1 MHKAKRIF
9 AIADFKDESPR
20 AVFIEERRI
29 VKGLIR
35 LGHDVQRFS
44 YRNILTQFNPFS
56 GKHFRRFMPRF
67 VRRRADE
74 IMALQIRKYDPHI
87 VILLAMKYITPE
99 TVAAIRDAAPNV
111 ILLGKD
117 GDPYPETKPERLAV
131 GKLMDIVAMPSGGRY
146 LEVYKKAGARRCAFI
161 PFSCD
166 PDIQYRHTVD
176 DKWKTDIVFLGA
188 AEHSKLPRENLR
200 HNLSKRLSEMPNAKV
215 YACFGRPKTEGME
228 CFYALSGAK
237 IGLSINIDNDVYL
250 YHSDRLTNIP
260 ACGAFE
266 LAKRVPGYDLL
277 FEDGKHLRYFDT
289 IDEFFELADWYL
301 KHDDERERIAMAG
314 MQKAH
319 TDFNCVKIAQY
330 MLDIMEKGGCDAPWS
345 YVI

>member
-1 MHKAKRIF
+1 MQEAKRIF

-20 AVFIEERRI
+20 AIFIEERRM

-67 VRRRADE
+67 VRRRADAILAE
-74 IMALQIRKYDPHI
+74 QIEKYFPDI
-87 VILLAMKYITPE
+87 VLLLSMKYTTPE
-99 TVAAIRDAAPNV
+99 TIAAIRAAAPNAV
-111 ILLGKD
+111 LLGRD

-131 GKLMDIVAMPSGGRY
+131 GRMMDIVVMPSAGRF
-146 LEVYKKAGARRCAFI
+146 LQAYKDAGAPLCAFI

-166 PDIQYRHTVD
+166 PDLQYKYDVD
-176 DKWKTDIVFLGA
+176 EKWKADIVFLGA
-188 AEHSKLPRENLR
+188 AKHGKLPRENLR
-200 HNLSKRLSEMPNAKV
+200 YNLAMRLSQTPNAKV
-215 YACFGRPKTEGME
+215 YACFSRPKTQGME
-228 CFYALSGAK
+228 CFYALNGAK
-237 IGLSINIDNDVYL
+237 IALSINIANDVYL
-250 YHSDRLTNIP
+250 YHSDRLANIP
-260 ACGAFE
+260 ACGTFE
-266 LAKRVPGYDLL
+266 LAKRVPGYETL

-289 IDEFFELADWYL
+289 LDEFFELADWYL

-319 TDFNCVKIAQY
+319 TDFNCQKIAQY
-330 MLDIMEKGGCDAPWS
+330 MLDLIETGSYNAPWAS
-345 YVI
+345 IL

>member
-1 MHKAKRIF
+1 MQRAKRIF
-9 AIADFKDESPR
+9 VIADFKDESPR
-20 AVFIEERRI
+20 SIFLEERRI

-35 LGHDVQRFS
+35 LGQDVQRFS

-67 VRRRADE
+67 VRRRADD
-74 IMALQIRKYDPHI
+74 ILAKQIEKYFPDI
-87 VILLAMKYITPE
+87 VLLLSMKYMTPD
-99 TVAAIRDAAPNV
+99 TVAAIRDAAPSAV
-111 ILLGKD
+111 LLGRD

-131 GKLMDIVAMPSGGRY
+131 GKMMNIVVMPSAGRF
-146 LEVYKKAGARRCAFI
+146 LETYKIAGASLCAFI
-161 PFSCD
+161 PFTCD
-166 PDIQYRHTVD
+166 PDLQYKYDVD
-176 DKWKTDIVFLGA
+176 DNWKADIVFLGA
-188 AEHSKLPRENLR
+188 ANHSKIPAEELR
-200 HNLSKRLSEMPNAKV
+200 YNIAKKLSETPNARV
-215 YACFGRPKTEGME
+215 YACFGRPRTQGLE

-237 IGLSINIDNDVYL
+237 IAVSINIANDVYL

-266 LAKRVPGYDLL
+266 LAKRVPGYELL

-301 KHDDERERIAMAG
+301 KHEREREEIAMAG

-319 TDFNCVKIAQY
+319 KDFNCQKIAQY
-330 MLDIMEKGGCDAPWS
+330 MLDIVEKGTCDAPWAE
-345 YVI
+345 IL